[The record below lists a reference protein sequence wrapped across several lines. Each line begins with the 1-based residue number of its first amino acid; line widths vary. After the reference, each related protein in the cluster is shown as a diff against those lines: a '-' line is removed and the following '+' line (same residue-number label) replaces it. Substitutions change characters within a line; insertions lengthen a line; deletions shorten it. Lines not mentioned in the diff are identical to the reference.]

1 MVRGAATAAFAGH
14 RKRELSSSLELQ
26 TRSRENYQWRESKVS
41 NVTPLVYF
49 LQQLPTSETAQT
61 VTN

>member
-49 LQQLPTSETAQT
+49 LQQLPTS
-61 VTN
+61 